1 MGVMLLMRNEAPDLR
16 QAVFLDQ
23 TALTSLMDDKD
34 TYHSRSRAIF
44 LDLDDLER
52 PLITTNYVV
61 FDTHQWLRN
70 RYGYDHAQFFL
81 DIMDQAAAK
90 GVLRIISGSPEL
102 EQESKQLINSCPD
115 LRLSLSE
122 ALTAVVMLSYQV
134 KRIFTFDPS
143 YAFLPRLDA
152 AIKVMPSIR

>member
-1 MGVMLLMRNEAPDLR
+1 MMPRNDELDFR

-23 TALTSLMDDKD
+23 TALTSLMDEQQPH
-34 TYHSRSRAIF
+34 YSRARALF

-52 PLITTNYVV
+52 PLLTTNYVV

-70 RYGYDHAQFFL
+70 RFGFDHAQFFVDL
-81 DIMDQAAAK
+81 VDQAAAK
-90 GVLRIISGSPEL
+90 EVIRIIPGSPEL
-102 EQESKQLINSCPD
+102 EQESKQLIGSCPD

-134 KRIFTFDPS
+134 KRIFTFNPN
-143 YAFLPRLDA
+143 YAFLPKLDA
-152 AIKVMPSIR
+152 EIKVMPSVG

>member
-1 MGVMLLMRNEAPDLR
+1 MPRIEEINYH

-23 TALTSLMDDKD
+23 TALTALMDEQQTD
-34 TYHSRSRAIF
+34 YNRARALF

-52 PLITTNYVV
+52 PLITTNYVI

-70 RYGYDHAQFFL
+70 RCSFDHAQFFI
-81 DIMDQAAAK
+81 DIIDQSVAK
-90 GVLRIISGSPEL
+90 GVLKVISGSPEL
-102 EQESKQLINSCPD
+102 EQESKQLIGSCPE

-134 KRIFTFDPS
+134 KRIFTFNPNHS
-143 YAFLPRLDA
+143 FLPKLDGE
-152 AIKVMPSIR
+152 IKVMPSGV